1 MSEETNETVVPELT
15 PEQLEALKASRLK
28 KIKIAG
34 IAAGTT
40 VAAGLLF
47 MLGRASASEDEEEF
61 EGDDDEDTVVIDLEE
76 D

>member
-28 KIKIAG
+28 KIKIAA
-34 IAAGTT
+34 IATGTT

-47 MLGRASASEDEEEF
+47 ALGRASAAEDEEF
-61 EGDDDEDTVVIDLEE
+61 DGDDTEDTVVIDLN